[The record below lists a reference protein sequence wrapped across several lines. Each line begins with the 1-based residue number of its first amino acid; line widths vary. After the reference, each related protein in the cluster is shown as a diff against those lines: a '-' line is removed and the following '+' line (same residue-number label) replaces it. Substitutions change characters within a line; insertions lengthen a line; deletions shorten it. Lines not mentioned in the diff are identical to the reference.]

1 MSARAAGSSARRACA
16 AAAAACL
23 WAAAPAAGAE
33 FRSVASAAAVMYDA
47 PSQQARKLFV
57 APRGMPVEVL
67 SVVNQWVK
75 VREMEGALVWV
86 ERADLSAAR
95 TVICKVAA
103 AAVRAAPQEGG
114 DVVFQAERGVVLE
127 LTEPAPAPGW
137 VRVRHRDGATG
148 YVRAVD
154 VWGL

>member
-1 MSARAAGSSARRACA
+1 MSARAAGGSARRACA
-16 AAAAACL
+16 AAAMACL

-75 VREMEGALVWV
+75 VREMEGSLVWV
-86 ERADLSAAR
+86 ERADLTAAR
-95 TVICKVAA
+95 TVISKVAA

-137 VRVRHRDGATG
+137 VRVRHRDGTTG